1 MKNIAFQGGDMAH
14 EPTWARTAAPKAKAS
29 GASCVAC
36 MVFVAG
42 MGAAFWLGTVWA
54 SQSWIAL
61 TR

>member
-1 MKNIAFQGGDMAH
+1 MAH
-14 EPTWARTAAPKAKAS
+14 EPGWARTTAPKAKAS

-42 MGAAFWLGTVWA
+42 MGAAFWLGTLWA
-54 SQSWIAL
+54 SQSWMAL